1 MSKNNDKL
9 RKFCTFVSVLL
20 PILGTYG
27 FFSKNITFADL
38 AIVIMLIFSMIVSF
52 KTRKLSI
59 SSKDFLIFVL
69 WCIFSTVL
77 ASVLYHGLF
86 SNITLMQIIKLIV
99 YSAAILIISIK
110 YFDFDLA
117 KKFYTKIVII
127 LSIIVFVQYF
137 IYLINGSFYPW
148 VINSKLFPAIY
159 VNDDYFSGA
168 YLYILGGSIYR
179 PSSIF
184 SEPALFAQFVTP
196 CLVLNMFS
204 EDGKKKYFI
213 LLTITLATFIGKSAN
228 GIIYI
233 IIIWISYILIKMYS
247 ALKQKKIKLK
257 TSLIFILLLLFVF
270 SPIIV
275 PKMNDLLFG
284 KENYSLISRIS
295 EINDVKGE
303 TSGSMRIARGW
314 QIYSKMNFKEKIT
327 GIGIGNILNYLDAH
341 PYIVTMFSKS
351 YNGYR
356 SGLSTIFVNFGLI
369 GGSIFLIWWFKQFL
383 NKNRISKSLSIF
395 LMLYLIASNSFLST
409 QFVLTIILI
418 ISTLT
423 MNKYKESE

>member
-1 MSKNNDKL
+1 
-9 RKFCTFVSVLL
+9 
-20 PILGTYG
+20 
-27 FFSKNITFADL
+27 
-38 AIVIMLIFSMIVSF
+38 
-52 KTRKLSI
+52 
-59 SSKDFLIFVL
+59 
-69 WCIFSTVL
+69 
-77 ASVLYHGLF
+77 
-86 SNITLMQIIKLIV
+86 
-99 YSAAILIISIK
+99 
-110 YFDFDLA
+110 
-117 KKFYTKIVII
+117 
-127 LSIIVFVQYF
+127 
-137 IYLINGSFYPW
+137 
-148 VINSKLFPAIY
+148 
-159 VNDDYFSGA
+159 
-168 YLYILGGSIYR
+168 
-179 PSSIF
+179 
-184 SEPALFAQFVTP
+184 
-196 CLVLNMFS
+196 
-204 EDGKKKYFI
+204 
-213 LLTITLATFIGKSAN
+213 
-228 GIIYI
+228 
-233 IIIWISYILIKMYS
+233 MYS

-351 YNGYR
+351 YNGYM